1 MTTDYG
7 YHRGFRLQKAG
18 PALLIVL
25 SLTGLAFIAEQ
36 PFGTYRKVDALGG
49 LSLAIG

>member
-1 MTTDYG
+1 MTIDYG

-25 SLTGLAFIAEQ
+25 SLIGLAFIVELIL
-36 PFGTYRKVDALGG
+36 PSESVSHTG
-49 LSLAIG
+49 L